1 MLPHNMFPQKHV
13 RPTIDSHSGDN
24 ARLDPDIHRLVREST
39 NIEKHTSN
47 QNIVS
52 VHCEMSDV
60 LGKTSPEDREI
71 SLGQQLCT
79 LRVLRDCPM
88 AKCQM
93 QKWPKLFFQKQF
105 LTKI

>member
-39 NIEKHTSN
+39 NIDNHSSR

-52 VHCEMSDV
+52 VHCRDEGCK
-60 LGKTSPEDREI
+60 GKNIPRGPRDFPRAVILLPEAR
-71 SLGQQLCT
+71 GQS
-79 LRVLRDCPM
+79 
-88 AKCQM
+88 
-93 QKWPKLFFQKQF
+93 
-105 LTKI
+105 